1 MYAEKACRSPA
12 KLAPPV
18 YGGCA
23 RMLTVVL
30 NRLLD
35 SVTMSYWRKLFVIV
49 LLLLSL
55 PVQLFTAISMQC
67 GSPHA
72 AGHVASVQRAD
83 MVGVGQ
89 VHPQLRTA
97 SVSDIAPE
105 HHQGDVRCPDACS
118 TCVSCCPGAG
128 APLSAPVHESVDTI
142 RASAPRPAPAEPIRF
157 LTDGIERPPRISL
170 A

>member
-1 MYAEKACRSPA
+1 
-12 KLAPPV
+12 
-18 YGGCA
+18 
-23 RMLTVVL
+23 MLTVVL

-55 PVQLFTAISMQC
+55 PVQLFAAIYMQC

-72 AGHVASVQRAD
+72 AGHVASVQLAD

-97 SVSDIAPE
+97 SVNDIAQE
-105 HHQGDVRCPDACS
+105 HHHVDVRCSDACP
-118 TCVSCCPGAG
+118 TCVSCCPAAG
-128 APLSAPVHESVDTI
+128 VSLSAPGHESVDTI
-142 RASAPRPAPAEPIRF
+142 RASAPRPAPAGPIRF
-157 LTDGIERPPRISL
+157 LTDGIERPPRIPL

>member
-12 KLAPPV
+12 TLAPPV

-55 PVQLFTAISMQC
+55 PVQSFAAISMQC

-72 AGHVASVQRAD
+72 AGRVASVQRAD
-83 MVGVGQ
+83 MVGVGH

-97 SVSDIAPE
+97 SVNDSAHE
-105 HHQGDVRCPDACS
+105 HHHGDGRCSDACS
-118 TCVSCCPGAG
+118 TCLSCCPGAG
-128 APLSAPVHESVDTI
+128 APLAAAVPESVDTI
-142 RASAPRPAPAEPIRF
+142 RASAPRPAPAGPIRF
-157 LTDGIERPPRISL
+157 LTDGIERPPRVPL